1 MNIKHQKAVVVG
13 LTVLFSTNSFAAV
26 EYLNLDE
33 CFQAAITRTES
44 IANQD
49 ELIIQAQEKYRQA
62 IGSILPNISGV
73 GTYFQQETP
82 SANSQ
87 ASTISPGSQTT
98 TKLTATQY
106 LFQGTKE
113 YAALRQ
119 TKTQIK
125 AQEETKKQ
133 ALLALYE
140 STAQSYYAV
149 LSAEKGADDLRS
161 EIPLYEKW
169 IKQLQQ
175 WIQIGRSR
183 APDVLTIQATLAQLK
198 AQLETQILAVE
209 TNREAFA
216 FITGL
221 PANTVVEDDVNLDR
235 PILQLPDALGVIDR
249 RPEITSQKLNI
260 EAAEDSVDIAKG
272 GHLPTLGLSGDY
284 YFQRPGVEPGLNW
297 DFELTL
303 TIPIYQG
310 GVISSQVRQAA
321 SVEHQAELT
330 LNTNRRQ
337 VDQSIRTLYASAIQ
351 DRAQVA
357 ALTLAKETAYKS
369 YQAQE
374 HDYKLGLVTN
384 IDVLTALTTFAQSEQ
399 ALDVARFTAQYDY
412 SRLLAET
419 GQVHSLLY

>member
-149 LSAEKGADDLRS
+149 LSAEK
-161 EIPLYEKW
+161 
-169 IKQLQQ
+169 
-175 WIQIGRSR
+175 
-183 APDVLTIQATLAQLK
+183 
-198 AQLETQILAVE
+198 
-209 TNREAFA
+209 
-216 FITGL
+216 
-221 PANTVVEDDVNLDR
+221 
-235 PILQLPDALGVIDR
+235 
-249 RPEITSQKLNI
+249 
-260 EAAEDSVDIAKG
+260 VD
-272 GHLPTLGLSGDY
+272 
-284 YFQRPGVEPGLNW
+284 
-297 DFELTL
+297 
-303 TIPIYQG
+303 
-310 GVISSQVRQAA
+310 
-321 SVEHQAELT
+321 
-330 LNTNRRQ
+330 
-337 VDQSIRTLYASAIQ
+337 
-351 DRAQVA
+351 
-357 ALTLAKETAYKS
+357 
-369 YQAQE
+369 
-374 HDYKLGLVTN
+374 
-384 IDVLTALTTFAQSEQ
+384 
-399 ALDVARFTAQYDY
+399 
-412 SRLLAET
+412 
-419 GQVHSLLY
+419 